1 MNAKLTWLLL
11 WCGVLSVSMGAGC
24 PAMLRP
30 APVVNAPVAF
40 ATQPTLDQI
49 IAQVNGNTA
58 RVQTA
63 ETTGATISLHGF
75 PAIRANISMAPP
87 RNFRLTGEAALM
99 GQVLDFGSND
109 EEFWAWSTVDGWPG
123 LVYCRHDQYQY
134 STARQ
139 LLPVEPTWISQAM
152 GLVIFEPGQN
162 HQGPYP
168 TPDGNFEI
176 RTQING
182 PSGTITKSTVIDKT
196 YGFVLQQHVY
206 DQAGNPLA
214 SALASAHRFDPTTGV
229 SLPHRVDL
237 KLPPAQMEFTINVYD
252 YRINQPTTSASVF
265 LKPQRSD
272 AKSINLADPNLQ
284 MMQPGYSPQ
293 AGGSGVAPGYIP
305 SGGYQ
310 PPPNQ
315 YSPQSPGQAAPV
327 QSVPGYQTS
336 PQAGYPPQPYLR
348 PPGQAPAP
356 VTTLPPQNYLP
367 QAQYDAPRIRGFD
380 ARR

>member
-1 MNAKLTWLLL
+1 MEAVYAKPFWLLL
-11 WCGVLSVSMGAGC
+11 WCGVLCMSMGAGC

-30 APVVNAPVAF
+30 MPVNNAPIAF
-40 ATQPTLDQI
+40 ATQPTLEQV

-87 RNFRLTGEAALM
+87 LNFRLTGEAALM
-99 GQVLDFGSND
+99 GQVLDFGSNN

-134 STARQ
+134 SNARQ

-152 GLVIFEPGQN
+152 GLVIFEPGGN

-168 TPDGNFEI
+168 TPDGNLEI
-176 RTQING
+176 RTQISG

-206 DQAGNPLA
+206 DQAGNTLA

-229 SLPHRVDL
+229 SLPHRIDL

-252 YRINQPTTSASVF
+252 YRINQPPSSPNVF
-265 LKPQRSD
+265 MKPQRSD
-272 AKSINLADPNLQ
+272 ARSINLADPNLQ
-284 MMQPGYSPQ
+284 MMPPGNAPPAAS
-293 AGGSGVAPGYIP
+293 AGVTPGYIP
-305 SGGYQ
+305 SNGYPAQ
-310 PPPNQ
+310 PQPA
-315 YSPQSPGQAAPV
+315 YQAAP
-327 QSVPGYQTS
+327 PTS
-336 PQAGYPPQPYLR
+336 YPVQPYNTMA
-348 PPGQAPAP
+348 PPVNAP
-356 VTTLPPQNYLP
+356 VNQMPSQPTNYLP
-367 QAQYDAPRIRGFD
+367 QAQYDAPRMRGFD
-380 ARR
+380 VRR